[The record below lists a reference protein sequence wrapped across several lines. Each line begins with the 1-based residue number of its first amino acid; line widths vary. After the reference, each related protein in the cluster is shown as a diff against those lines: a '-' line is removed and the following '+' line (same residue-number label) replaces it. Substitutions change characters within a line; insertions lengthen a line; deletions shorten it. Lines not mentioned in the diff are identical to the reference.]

1 MLKAVLVTRSVS
13 SYCNVMYCTVLY
25 CTVLY
30 CTVLYCTVAMIMTV
44 TVGSTSEIE
53 IQMETRKG
61 GGVSVM

>member
-1 MLKAVLVTRSVS
+1 MS
-13 SYCNVMYCTVLY
+13 MY